1 MRASAGEGR
10 QADGLQ
16 CSIHHDATE
25 NWTLPGFGAVR
36 GIPPPPPRQQAT
48 DEGGDVG
55 DSKRN
60 VITTTIMSYGL
71 SPETLAL
78 LTSFRWKAHRV

>member
-1 MRASAGEGR
+1 MLQRARVVRLTDCSAPSIMTPLGTGHYRVLGRCEGY
-10 QADGLQ
+10 
-16 CSIHHDATE
+16 
-25 NWTLPGFGAVR
+25 
-36 GIPPPPPRQQAT
+36 PPPPPRQQAT
-48 DEGGDVG
+48 DEGGDVD

-78 LTSFRWKAHRV
+78 LTSFR